1 MNEWIVP
8 RQVVRSNVE
17 AMDRWSGD
25 AARALE
31 ASGLTRAEI
40 DGGRRVTWGEFSAL
54 MNAFGGSR
62 TDDELMAF
70 GEEYVKAFPGF
81 REVAALFVSPARLY
95 RFVVRASPRYWSEMD
110 FELEEEGARL
120 FRVRAHVHPAS
131 APNRPFFA
139 SSIGMFKNLGTIVD
153 ADPAPIEVHGISA
166 HHCAF
171 TLEVPEPR
179 DRRAREAESR
189 LARELAPIGDE
200 MLAVAEPP
208 ERRQAAAKGQAPSV
222 YELKVRWG
230 FTVAEARLARRLAL
244 GMALKEAASDL
255 GVRHE
260 TARSHLKRVME
271 KANVG
276 RQVDLVRALLSGGG

>member
-54 MNAFGGSR
+54 MNAFGERRS
-62 TDDELMAF
+62 DDELMAF

-81 REVAALFVSPARLY
+81 REVAALFVSPALLY

-139 SSIGMFKNLGTIVD
+139 SSIGMFRNLGTIVGAEP
-153 ADPAPIEVHGISA
+153 ADIAAIAISA

-171 TLEVPEPR
+171 ALTVPEP
-179 DRRAREAESR
+179 
-189 LARELAPIGDE
+189 
-200 MLAVAEPP
+200 
-208 ERRQAAAKGQAPSV
+208 
-222 YELKVRWG
+222 
-230 FTVAEARLARRLAL
+230 RLARRLAL
-244 GMALKEAASDL
+244 GLSLKEAAADL

-271 KANVG
+271 KADVG
-276 RQVDLVRALLSGGG
+276 RQADLVRALLAGNG